1 MSKLIIGISDLEAI
15 REAKT
20 LKKLRMLINNDK
32 EFQFQQFHGA
42 FTRKEID
49 YDDSPQS
56 TIDAM
61 VKAVNLLNETLDLHE
76 DEVLENIEKCSRF
89 LEVIQ
94 KEETRNVLIETI
106 RKVRGIVSNPEVSRL
121 ITVRPSM

>member
-15 REAKT
+15 RKAKT

>member
-1 MSKLIIGISDLEAI
+1 MSKLIIGISDLEVI
-15 REAKT
+15 RKAKT

>member
-1 MSKLIIGISDLEAI
+1 MSKLIIGISDLETI
-15 REAKT
+15 RAAKT